1 MAKPLLPKGP
11 NRNVLGTREPFRRH
25 AYLSA
30 SAVEALGGPGA
41 RDYEPAPR
49 AADHYLATP
58 RR

>member
-1 MAKPLLPKGP
+1 MAKPSLPKGP

-30 SAVEALGGPGA
+30 SAVEALGGPEA